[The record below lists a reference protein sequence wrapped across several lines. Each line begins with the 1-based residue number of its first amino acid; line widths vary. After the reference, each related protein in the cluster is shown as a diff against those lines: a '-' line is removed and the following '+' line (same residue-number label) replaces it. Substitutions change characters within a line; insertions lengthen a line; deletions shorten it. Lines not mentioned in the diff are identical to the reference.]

1 MKVFR
6 DIADFKDAGP
16 TVVTTG
22 TFDGV
27 HLGHRKILQE
37 LIENARQD
45 GLSSTLFTLYPHPRL
60 VLNPDASIQ
69 LLNTL
74 DERIELLSQTGLDNL
89 IIYPFTKSFSRLTAV
104 EYVRDILMNGLH
116 ARKVV
121 VGYDHRFGKNREGNF
136 DDLVELGHLY
146 DFEVV
151 KIGPK
156 EIEGVNLSST
166 KIRNALLEG
175 DLNTAH
181 QYLGYRYFITG
192 TVIEGKQ
199 LGRSL
204 GFPTANVT
212 INDRHKLLPKDGVY
226 AVMVTLE
233 GKKIKGMMNI
243 GMRPTVESKGRSV
256 EVHMFDFDNHIYG
269 ASLRIELVARMR
281 NEIRFENLDQLRE
294 QLNKDKTTAQQVLEH
309 EI

>member
-1 MKVFR
+1 LKVYR
-6 DIADFKDAGP
+6 NIDDFKDAGQ

-27 HLGHRKILQE
+27 HLGHRKILRE
-37 LIENARQD
+37 LNEHARRD

-60 VLNPDASIQ
+60 VLNPDAKIQ

-74 DERIELLSQTGLDNL
+74 DERIELLEQTGLDNL
-89 IIYPFTKSFSRLTAV
+89 IIYPFTLGFSRLSAV

-116 ARKVV
+116 AKKVV
-121 VGYDHRFGKNREGNF
+121 VGYDHHFGKNREGDF
-136 DDLVELGHLY
+136 DDLVELGQVY

-156 EIEGVNLSST
+156 EIQGVNLSST
-166 KIRNALLEG
+166 KIRKALLDG
-175 DLNTAH
+175 DIDTAYK
-181 QYLGYRYFITG
+181 YLGYRYFISG
-192 TVIEGKQ
+192 TVVEGKQ
-199 LGRSL
+199 LGRSI

-212 INDRHKLLPKDGVY
+212 INDEHKLLPKDGVY
-226 AVMVTLE
+226 AVMVTLD

-243 GMRPTVESKGRSV
+243 GMRPTVQSNGRSV
-256 EVHMFDFDNHIYG
+256 EVHMFNFDNHIYG
-269 ASLRIELVARMR
+269 KPLRIELVARMR
-281 NEIRFENLDQLRE
+281 DEVRFDNLDQLRE
-294 QLNKDKTTAQQVLEH
+294 QLNKDKSLAEELLMH